1 MTGTFRAGLAALA
14 LLMLPACASLSA
26 TPNAPL
32 GETAEP
38 GYRLISLAAS
48 ENADEAFII
57 IAFSGG
63 GKRSAAFG
71 YGALKG
77 LAALQFGGDGA
88 RRSLLSDADVLS
100 GVSGG
105 TFVAATYGLQREAM
119 FGRFEDEFL
128 THDFNAE
135 IIQLYALPWRWD
147 WMVNPN
153 WGTNDEMARVYDET
167 LFHGATYADLIA
179 KGRPLII
186 VQATALATGAPFVFG
201 QDNFDLL
208 CSDLSSYPL
217 SRAVAASNG
226 FPVLFT
232 PITLT
237 NHRSKACALAQP
249 AWIAEGL
256 KDPDELSLK
265 RMQAELAQRYLDQGD
280 MPYVHL
286 VDGGVADN
294 LALRGP
300 FDTIERRRGAIPSTT
315 RRVLVI
321 SVDGQAEQD
330 KEVSR
335 VPVVGD
341 VLRILDAVT
350 GGVIDRSN
358 IETLRYARSAIERLA
373 AEETVDRCA
382 RGEKPL
388 RAYFAHISLK
398 DAPDAEELKR
408 IPTGLTIKRQF
419 IWQLV
424 VAGEKA
430 LEAEKTIQRFIT
442 EFNEPDACPAAANA
456 Y

>member
-1 MTGTFRAGLAALA
+1 MTGKIRAGLAALA
-14 LLMLPACASLSA
+14 FLALPACASLSA
-26 TPNAPL
+26 TPNAPAS
-32 GETAEP
+32 GAMEP
-38 GYRLISLAAS
+38 GYRLTALPAAGD
-48 ENADEAFII
+48 ADEALII
-57 IAFSGG
+57 VAFSGG

-77 LAALQFGGDGA
+77 LAALEFGGASA
-88 RRSLLSDADVLS
+88 RRSLLADADVLS

-119 FGRFEDEFL
+119 FGRFENEFL

-167 LFHGATYADLIA
+167 LFHGATYADLMA
-179 KGRPLII
+179 KGRPLIAI
-186 VQATALATGAPFVFG
+186 QATALATGAPFVFG

-208 CSDLSSYPL
+208 CSDLSTYPL
-217 SRAVAASNG
+217 ARAVAASNG

-237 NHRSKACALAQP
+237 NRRSKSCALAQP

-256 KDPDELSLK
+256 KDPDELSLR
-265 RMQAELAQRYLDQGD
+265 RMQAELAQRYLDQDD

-300 FDTIERRRGAIPSTT
+300 FDALERLDGALPAKT
-315 RRVLVI
+315 RRLLVI
-321 SVDGQAEQD
+321 SVDGQAEQG
-330 KEVSR
+330 KEVAR

-358 IETLRYARSAIERLA
+358 IETLRYARSAVERLA
-373 AEETVDRCA
+373 ADETVERCA
-382 RGEKPL
+382 RGGQPL

-398 DAPDAEELKR
+398 DAPDVEELKR
-408 IPTGLTIKRQF
+408 IPTGLTIKRHF
-419 IWQLV
+419 VWQLV
-424 VAGEKA
+424 AAGEKA
-430 LEAEKTIQRFIT
+430 LAAEKTIQRFIT
-442 EFNEPDACPAAANA
+442 EFDEPDACPAAANA